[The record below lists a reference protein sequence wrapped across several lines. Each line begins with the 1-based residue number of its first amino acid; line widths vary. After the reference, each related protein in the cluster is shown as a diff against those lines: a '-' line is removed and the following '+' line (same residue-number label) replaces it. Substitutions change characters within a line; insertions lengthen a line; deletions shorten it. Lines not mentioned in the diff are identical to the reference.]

1 MSTMRATAAPL
12 RSTGEAGGHG
22 WIFATAGL
30 IALGA
35 LCGISLALGE
45 LQAFYIALTVVV
57 GIAVMVDFRIG
68 ALLLVLVLPFG
79 NTSYF
84 PHNLFGLTGLNP
96 LNLLLGTTLVS
107 AVLHRKLAGLAPR
120 PLIWLF
126 VVPIMIAGV
135 MGMRHFED
143 IAPTFLEPGSGLNF
157 TDAFGYYREV
167 VVRPLLLV
175 LVALLVG
182 AVVARAQKPER
193 VLIVIM
199 LSLWVIA
206 LTQIGFIAASGVELG
221 MLASEQSRR
230 FFNEIGLHANDLG
243 RFFAGGYALLLFVW
257 WETKSPGLKLALA
270 VTLCVS
276 AIALLLSFSRAAYIA
291 FFLVNGLFLLWKF
304 NARTGAMALLLGL
317 FAMAFAPHYIWRRLT
332 FGFDADANAVSADR
346 INMIWTP
353 LWPEVFKSPLV
364 GTGIDSTIWSEPA
377 RAGTMLLVGHPHNAY
392 LQAVLDMGLIGLGLL
407 LAYYWHVWRNFRA
420 LGSNPYLTPELR
432 GFFQGATAALLCLFV
447 TGMSGGSLRPDVDF
461 ACLWLAIG
469 MMYGVLARKP
479 VT

>member
-1 MSTMRATAAPL
+1 MSATAATL
-12 RSTGEAGGHG
+12 RGAGEPAGQHT
-22 WIFATAGL
+22 WLLAAFGL
-30 IALGA
+30 IAFGA
-35 LCGISLALGE
+35 ACGVALAVGE
-45 LQAFYIALTVVV
+45 LEAFYIALSVVI
-57 GIAVMVDFRIG
+57 GFAVLIDFRIG
-68 ALLLVLVLPFG
+68 ALLLVLILPFG

-96 LNLLLGTTLVS
+96 LNLLLGATLVS
-107 AVLHRKLAGLAPR
+107 AVLHRKLAGVAQR

-126 VVPIMIAGV
+126 VVPILIAGA
-135 MGMRHFED
+135 MGMRHVDD
-143 IAPTFLEPGSGLNF
+143 IAPGFMEPGNSFHF
-157 TDAFGYYREV
+157 TDAFGYYREL

-182 AVVARAQKPER
+182 AVVARAQRPER
-193 VLIVIM
+193 VLIAIM

-206 LTQIGFIAASGVELG
+206 LTQIGFIAASGVQLG

-257 WETKSPGLKLALA
+257 WETKNPGLKLALA
-270 VTLCVS
+270 ATLCIS

-304 NARTGAMALLLGL
+304 NARTGTLALFVGVFAMAL
-317 FAMAFAPHYIWRRLT
+317 APGYVWRRLT
-332 FGFDADANAVSADR
+332 FGFDADANAISADR
-346 INMIWTP
+346 INAIWTP
-353 LWPEVFKSPLV
+353 LWPEVFKSPLI
-364 GTGIDSTIWSEPA
+364 GNGIDSTIWSEPA
-377 RAGTMLLVGHPHNAY
+377 RAGTMLLVAHPHNAY

-407 LAYYWHVWRNFRA
+407 LAYYWHVWRSFRA
-420 LGSNPYLTPELR
+420 LGSNPYLAPELR

-447 TGMSGGSLRPDVDF
+447 TGMSGGSLRPDVSF

-469 MMYGVLARKP
+469 MMYGMLARRP
-479 VT
+479 VS